1 MKNVLFIDTGLSF
14 GGSLVVAARIANE
27 ISALGYR
34 SFVVTPVDAA
44 LIRHHFNEDVTI
56 INLQKPVT
64 YKDKMELAERLS
76 NIKFAPLRKLL
87 SLGHNILEI
96 FKNTAYTKAIK
107 KIIKDN
113 NIEIIHNNNC
123 YDSIKVAK
131 KLGKKIVWHFHG
143 YLNDSSRTTRK
154 WLSQCDHYIAISQ
167 CVYDSAAS
175 SDFIASKKMSMLF
188 NPIQNTIHYY
198 SSAEIDARKEELKI
212 GKRFVVGVFGRLV
225 AWKGQLEFLAAFQ
238 QVKREVPNAVALLV
252 GDDSEYGGYREQLS
266 NQIEKLQLTNDVIFS
281 GYTTN
286 TDLHYQLCDLVVHC
300 SIKPEP
306 FGLVITEAM
315 QNKVAIIASSHGAGK
330 ELVKNKSNGLIAD
343 PLNPQELSTAI
354 ITLAK
359 DSQTRNNYRDKALE
373 FVETLNAEAYAKQVV
388 DIYNSILD

>member
-113 NIEIIHNNNC
+113 NIDIIHNNNC

>member
-238 QVKREVPNAVALLV
+238 QVKRDVPNAVALLV